1 MNICEKE
8 CLNEISET
16 SSVTDSILNNFNNC
30 DCSKYFKRKKEK
42 KIIIQEKNDLLP
54 SNYLDQTIFCL
65 LIPAL
70 EETLMEASKQ
80 NILRV
85 QKCRFNGLDHIA
97 EILWNRNPRR
107 SKTFSPPLNVFQ
119 IPSFKNY
126 LRLNPRPYYPKSWL
140 WSEDKAALYIQ
151 RYVRG
156 WLVRK
161 RTDIQEMRQFWKDI
175 ATKNLFKKK
184 ENDILQS
191 QKFLSTF
198 YLKFISIII

>member
-30 DCSKYFKRKKEK
+30 NCSKYFNRKKEK

-85 QKCRFNGLDHIA
+85 CNF
-97 EILWNRNPRR
+97 
-107 SKTFSPPLNVFQ
+107 
-119 IPSFKNY
+119 
-126 LRLNPRPYYPKSWL
+126 
-140 WSEDKAALYIQ
+140 
-151 RYVRG
+151 
-156 WLVRK
+156 
-161 RTDIQEMRQFWKDI
+161 
-175 ATKNLFKKK
+175 
-184 ENDILQS
+184 
-191 QKFLSTF
+191 
-198 YLKFISIII
+198 